1 MGLEAAMERAGTSRR
16 PVWMVTGCSSGF
28 GRCLAQALLERGY
41 KVAATARSVA
51 AVHELVAR
59 HPGQA
64 LAVALDVTSKSSID
78 DAVRVVRE
86 AFGEIDVLVNNAG
99 YAYFAAVEEG
109 DEKTVRAMFETN
121 FYGLVATTQALLPAM
136 RKRRSGVIV
145 NVSSSAGFVAHPGSG
160 YYAATKFAVEAISE
174 ALSKEVAPL
183 GIRVLL
189 VEPGPFRTKFLDNL
203 IGGEEV
209 ANEDYQDTVGAR
221 FAAVRSSNGKQKGD
235 PARAADAII
244 AAVLSPNPP
253 LRLVLG
259 ARALG
264 GIRAKIETL
273 TSEIAAWESTT
284 LGSDFPEPD

>member
-1 MGLEAAMERAGTSRR
+1 
-16 PVWMVTGCSSGF
+16 MVTGCSSGF
-28 GRCLAQALLERGY
+28 GRCLSEALLQRGY
-41 KVAATARSVA
+41 KVALTARRIA
-51 AVHELVAR
+51 TVHDLVAR
-59 HPGQA
+59 YPGQA

-78 DAVRVVRE
+78 HAVRVVRE
-86 AFGEIDVLVNNAG
+86 SLGEIDVLVNNAG

-109 DEKTVRAMFETN
+109 DEKAVRAMFETN
-121 FYGLVATTQALLPAM
+121 FHGLVATTLALLPAM
-136 RKRRSGVIV
+136 RERRSGVIV
-145 NVSSSAGFVAHPGSG
+145 NLSSSAGLVAYPASG

-189 VEPGPFRTKFLDNL
+189 VEPGPFRTKFMDNAK
-203 IGGEEV
+203 GAEKVAHEEY
-209 ANEDYQDTVGAR
+209 EETVGAR
-221 FAAVRSSNGKQKGD
+221 FAALRSSNGRQKGD
-235 PARAADAII
+235 PVRAAEAII

-264 GIRAKIETL
+264 GIRAKIEAM

-284 LGSDFPEPD
+284 LGSDFPE